1 MLINDCY
8 ESLSRGRPVTE
19 VLCNKCLV
27 PISPDTQVRIRSDS
41 RSVKCACGN
50 VISYNGLNSPLGR
63 YSPVARTIDGAT
75 GIFIT
80 LKGRPPL

>member
-19 VLCNKCLV
+19 VLCNKCLL
-27 PISPDTQVRIRSDS
+27 PISPDTVSRKRTDS

-50 VISYNGLNSPLGR
+50 VISYSGFNSPLGR
-63 YSPVARTIDGAT
+63 YSPVVRTVDGAT
-75 GIFIT
+75 GIFLT
-80 LKGRPPL
+80 LKGQPPL